1 MTTLAAWVFAV
12 SAAWVVW
19 TFVGYPAALW
29 AWSRAAG
36 RVRPVASAP
45 IEPEVVIVV
54 VVHNEAA
61 GIRAKLESCT
71 AQRYPADR
79 LRILVVSDGSTD
91 GTGEAVRAFGDAR
104 VDWLHSDVRRGK
116 AACVNDALAASV
128 APIVVLT
135 DARQALHP
143 DAVRHLVS
151 NFADPTV
158 GAASGELVFVL
169 EGASGFGQGVDA
181 YWRYEKAI
189 RRMEGAIG
197 SVVGVT
203 GALYAL
209 RRAAWTPIPEDT
221 VLDDVLIPMNAVR
234 AGWRV
239 VFEDRAIAY
248 DRPAHD
254 AARERVRKIRTLAG
268 NFGLLAAH
276 PWLLDPRR
284 NPIFIQYLSHKISRL
299 VAPLALA
306 GTLVSSLLLAP
317 AHAVFAAALVAQ
329 LALYA
334 MPLLGTAW
342 PAAAAA
348 LPVRIGTAFVA
359 LNWFVVLGFREWLR
373 NRQVHVWR

>member
-29 AWSRAAG
+29 VWSRARGPG
-36 RVRPVASAP
+36 RRVAQAA

-54 VVHNEAA
+54 VVHNESA
-61 GIRAKLESCT
+61 GIRAKLESCA
-71 AQRYPADR
+71 AQRYPAER

-91 GTGEAVRAFGDAR
+91 ATADAVAAFGDPR
-104 VDWLHSDVRRGK
+104 VRWLHFGQRRGK
-116 AACVNDALAASV
+116 AACVNDALAASGE
-128 APIVVLT
+128 PIVVLT

-151 NFADPTV
+151 NFADPAV
-158 GAASGELVFVL
+158 GAASGELMFVL
-169 EGASGFGQGVDA
+169 DGASGFGQGVDA

-189 RRMEGAIG
+189 RKMEGAIG

-209 RRAAWTPIPEDT
+209 RREAWTPIPEDT

-248 DRPAHD
+248 DRPANEP
-254 AARERVRKIRTLAG
+254 ARERVRKIRTLAG
-268 NFGLLAAH
+268 NFGLVAAH

-284 NPIFIQYLSHKISRL
+284 NPVFVQYLSHKISRL

-306 GTLVSSLLLAP
+306 GTLVSSAVLAP
-317 AHAVFAAALVAQ
+317 VHPLFGAALIAQ

-334 MPLLGTAW
+334 TPLLGRAW
-342 PAAAAA
+342 PAAARA

>member
-1 MTTLAAWVFAV
+1 MTTVAAWVFAA

-19 TFVGYPAALW
+19 TFLGYPVALW
-29 AWSRAAG
+29 CLTGR
-36 RVRPVASAP
+36 RVRHVAHAP
-45 IEPEVVIVV
+45 IEPDVVIVV

-71 AQRYPADR
+71 AQHYPAGR

-91 GTGEAVRAFGDAR
+91 TTAEAVRAFGDSR
-104 VDWLHSDVRRGK
+104 VEWLHFEQRRGK
-116 AACVNDALAASV
+116 AACLNDAFAASH

-169 EGASGFGQGVDA
+169 DGASGFARGVDA

-189 RRMEGAIG
+189 RRMEGAID

-209 RRAAWTPIPEDT
+209 RREAWTPIPQDT
-221 VLDDVLIPMNAVR
+221 VLDDVLIPMNTVR

-248 DRPAHD
+248 DRPAEQ
-254 AARERVRKIRTLAG
+254 ACRERVRKIRTLAG
-268 NFGLLAAH
+268 NFALIAAH
-276 PWLLDPRR
+276 PWLIDPRR
-284 NPIFIQYLSHKISRL
+284 NRIFVQYLSHKVTRL

-306 GTLVSSLLLAP
+306 ATLVSSAALA
-317 AHAVFAAALVAQ
+317 AVHPIFAAVLVSQ

-334 MPLLGTAW
+334 MPLLGRAW
-342 PAAAAA
+342 PTTAKA
-348 LPVRIGTAFVA
+348 LPVRIATAFVA
-359 LNWFVVLGFREWLR
+359 LNWFVVLGFREWLL
-373 NRQVHVWR
+373 NRRVHVWR